1 MAKIPFQVI
10 PVLDIMNGQAVHAV
24 AGRRAYYRPIQSV
37 LHASSEPIPL
47 ARALRESLGLKTIY
61 LADLD
66 AIEGHLPRLDIYRK
80 IIDSGVHLW
89 IDCGVHDIESVA
101 PLLDFD
107 QSMCTIIAGLESV
120 QGPQALA
127 EIVKKV
133 GGGRI
138 IFSLDLFEGHPRIA
152 APANWTTGDP
162 RELARAAIECGVRR
176 MLILDLARVGTSRGP
191 GTNSLISQIRAGHPS
206 VMVSVGGGIS
216 RIEEV
221 VELRN
226 AGAPAILVGSAIHDG
241 RIGSRELEQIEAASD
256 PGSIR

>member
-47 ARALRESLGLKTIY
+47 AHALRDSLGLHTLY

-66 AIEGHLPRLDIYRK
+66 AIEGQLPRLEIYQQL
-80 IIDSGVHLW
+80 IDAGFHLW
-89 IDCGVHDIESVA
+89 LDCGVRDVRSMA
-101 PLLDFD
+101 PLLMLDR
-107 QSMCTIIAGLESV
+107 SLNTIIAGLETV
-120 QGPQALA
+120 GGPRELT
-127 EIVKKV
+127 EIVNQA
-133 GGGRI
+133 GPGRV
-138 IFSLDLFEGHPRIA
+138 IFSLDLFEGRPKISSPA
-152 APANWTTGDP
+152 AWGTEDP
-162 RELARAAIECGVRR
+162 RELAHAAIECGVRR
-176 MLILDLARVGTSRGP
+176 MLILDLARVGTSLGP
-191 GTNSLISQIRAGHPS
+191 GTNSLIAQIRADHPS

-226 AGAPAILVGSAIHDG
+226 AGAPAVLVGSAIHDG
-241 RIGSRELEQIEAASD
+241 RIGARELDQIETASD